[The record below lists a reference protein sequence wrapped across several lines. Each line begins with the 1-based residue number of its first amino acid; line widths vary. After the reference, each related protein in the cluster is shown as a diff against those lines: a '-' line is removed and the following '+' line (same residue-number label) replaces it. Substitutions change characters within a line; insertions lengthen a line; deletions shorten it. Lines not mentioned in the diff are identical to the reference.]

1 MMELVDYL
9 KEPVSTDRPRSSGWL
24 VLGRLDAPSGAVLV
38 ADPVFLLQTAPI
50 EVGPGSLLV
59 EIVLA
64 DFGGRRLVSRLR
76 ASREPG
82 GTLGEGVQRFIVDSR
97 RVALT
102 DVDRFV
108 TVAEPLDDAGYQA
121 FIATPPVEDVLA
133 GLLHPQGPAPVLF
146 AATGF
151 GTGAFLIRELVRD
164 GERVGIQVDF
174 ANLDLDEAS
183 ED

>member
-1 MMELVDYL
+1 MDLADYL

-24 VLGRLDAPSGAVLV
+24 VLGRLEVPCGAVLV
-38 ADPVFLLQTAPI
+38 ADPVFMLQSAPI
-50 EVGPGSLLV
+50 EVGAGSFLV
-59 EIVLA
+59 EIALS

-82 GTLGEGVQRFIVDSR
+82 GQLGDNVQRFIVDSR
-97 RVALT
+97 RVGLA

-108 TVAEPLDDAGYQA
+108 AVTEPLDDAGYDE
-121 FIATPPVEDVLA
+121 FLATPPVEDVLA
-133 GLLHPQGPAPVLF
+133 GQLHAEGPAPVVF

-151 GTGAFLIRELVRD
+151 GSGAFLIRELILN

-174 ANLDLDEAS
+174 ANLDLDDPS
-183 ED
+183 EG